1 MNSAGSDGRLQVLQE
16 RLHCQNV
23 GSLLP
28 WRLDHQLGDK
38 HGLLANLLSRVLQF
52 LVDAATD
59 WTETQKRII
68 VCAIVIENMKK
79 IIQLNILT
87 TTSSYL

>member
-1 MNSAGSDGRLQVLQE
+1 MLQE

-28 WRLDHQLGDK
+28 RRLDHQLGDK
-38 HGLLANLLSRVLQF
+38 HGLLADLLSRVLQF
-52 LVDAATD
+52 LVDAAAD

-68 VCAIVIENMKK
+68 AHAIVIEIMKNK
-79 IIQLNILT
+79 PQCI
-87 TTSSYL
+87 